1 MTNFKGIWFIGL
13 AGSGKTFASKYISKK
28 MNNTFVLDGDEVRK
42 HISTDLGYELE
53 DRSVQINRLLGIA
66 KIILKNNYIPI
77 ISSVYMNNIVSAK
90 LDSEDIVLI
99 RIERDF
105 EDLIKIRKI
114 YKNENNVIGKDLG
127 IEKVS
132 CKKIYNSGT
141 EEFIRKI
148 DEIVR

>member
-1 MTNFKGIWFIGL
+1 MTNYKGNWFIGL
-13 AGSGKTFASKYISKK
+13 AGSGKTFASRYISKK
-28 MNNTFVLDGDEVRK
+28 ISNTFVLDGDEVRK

-77 ISSVYMNNIVSAK
+77 ISSVYMNKKVSAK

-132 CKKIYNSGT
+132 CKKIYNNGT

-148 DEIVR
+148 DEIVK

>member
-1 MTNFKGIWFIGL
+1 MN
-13 AGSGKTFASKYISKK
+13 KK
-28 MNNTFVLDGDEVRK
+28 
-42 HISTDLGYELE
+42 
-53 DRSVQINRLLGIA
+53 
-66 KIILKNNYIPI
+66 
-77 ISSVYMNNIVSAK
+77 VSAK

-132 CKKIYNSGT
+132 CKKIYNNGT

-148 DEIVR
+148 DEIVK

>member
-1 MTNFKGIWFIGL
+1 MTNYKGIWFTGL
-13 AGSGKTFASKYISKK
+13 AGSGKTFASRYISKK
-28 MNNTFVLDGDEVRK
+28 MSNTFVLDGDEVRK

-77 ISSVYMNNIVSAK
+77 ISSVYMNNKVSAK
-90 LDSEDIVLI
+90 LDSEDIILI

-132 CKKIYNSGT
+132 CKKIYNNGT
-141 EEFIRKI
+141 EEFVRKI
-148 DEIVR
+148 DEIVK